1 MHRTQRPQTQ
11 PFASGYDTARRA
23 LRRAGNWSVLF
34 GLASVVIGCMWRPVD
49 WVLTVLGAA
58 LVGTGAWNIRAPRP
72 TTVVADGITLLLVGG
87 YSLLGAVNTVMDGGP
102 FSPGG
107 AILGL
112 VQVLW
117 GIRRFRHLRHFGS
130 AIPSFDNEKKV
141 IQQLAG
147 AIREVATS
155 DVTRLLEFEAGE
167 SRGRKWK
174 ARLEGDRIVF
184 KEVRGPGLVIG
195 MRATTRILV
204 RPAKDPK
211 APREAEISVGAT
223 CIRIRMS
230 ADALRALAEWKAG
243 KSTRKAA

>member
-1 MHRTQRPQTQ
+1 MHPTQRPPRQ
-11 PFASGYDTARRA
+11 PIASGYDTARRA
-23 LRRAGNWSVLF
+23 LRRAGTWSVLF
-34 GLASVVIGCMWRPVD
+34 GAASVVIGCMWRPVD
-49 WVLTVLGAA
+49 WVLTVLGLA

-72 TTVVADGITLLLVGG
+72 ATVVADGITLLLVGG
-87 YSLLGAVNTVMDGGP
+87 YYLLGAVITVMDGVP
-102 FSPGG
+102 FSPGR

-112 VQVLW
+112 LQILW

-130 AIPSFDNEKKV
+130 GIPSFDHEKKA

-155 DVTRLLEFEAGE
+155 DVTRLLEFEAREG
-167 SRGRKWK
+167 RGRKWK
-174 ARLEGDRIVF
+174 ARIEGDRIVF

-195 MRATTRILV
+195 MRATTRILA

-211 APREAEISVGAT
+211 AAREAEISVGAT

-243 KSTRKAA
+243 TSARKAA

>member
-87 YSLLGAVNTVMDGGP
+87 YSLLGAVNTVFDGVP

-243 KSTRKAA
+243 KSARKAA